1 MFIQTAS
8 AIFKHF
14 NKQNENHKA
23 ADFLKA
29 KNTRKTKPT
38 ASIKESLPLINN
50 FSSKERTLTL
60 AEVQNFILNYKKVTF
75 KNYITPLIS
84 PFLRNWKNI
93 TVAKDVTQLQTKI
106 HGCK

>member
-1 MFIQTAS
+1 M
-8 AIFKHF
+8 
-14 NKQNENHKA
+14 KA

-38 ASIKESLPLINN
+38 SSIQESLPLINN

-60 AEVQNFILNYKKVTF
+60 AEVQNFILNYMKVTF
-75 KNYITPLIS
+75 KNYITPLPS

-93 TVAKDVTQLQTKI
+93 TVAKDVTQLKTANKNTWL
-106 HGCK
+106 